1 MPVSKIDELLMEFEE
16 SSLSAAADTLRK
28 ALRAKDQFPH
38 RRLASIMKDADLSI
52 GETSIR
58 RWRKTNGV

>member
-1 MPVSKIDELLMEFEE
+1 MPVSKIDELLMDLEE
-16 SSLSAAADTLRK
+16 ASLSAAAETLRA

-38 RRLASIMKDADLSI
+38 RRLALIMREADLPV

-58 RWRKTNGV
+58 RWRKSHGV